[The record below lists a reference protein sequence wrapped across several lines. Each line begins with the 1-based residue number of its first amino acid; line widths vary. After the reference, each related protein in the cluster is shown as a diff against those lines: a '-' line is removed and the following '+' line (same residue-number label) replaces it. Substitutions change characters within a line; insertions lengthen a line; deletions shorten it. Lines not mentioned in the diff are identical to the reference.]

1 MDVGYGLV
9 PCLVVWGLGEGW
21 IRTGVKVQ
29 KSRQK
34 GLKKELLNSVGNNK
48 LIIKTNECDFIIEN
62 GKLITVY
69 A

>member
-1 MDVGYGLV
+1 MSANLEITDHAVLRYIERV
-9 PCLVVWGLGEGW
+9 HKIDIEA
-21 IRTGVKVQ
+21 IKKQ
-29 KSRQK
+29 MQK

-48 LIIKTNECDFIIEN
+48 LIIKTKECDFIIEN